1 MAEFLKERNQKHSC
15 LKKKRKEHPKVQ
27 TVEASVQ
34 CESGVVLKQTAD
46 ASVQTDHYDVV
57 NELKEQI
64 QNLTDVVRQ
73 LTAVKSINQQ
83 QPKTPS
89 SPLFEDDLDTAMGVI
104 TSFCRDPTPRPP
116 QESAITVLESRPI
129 ETQVLS
135 NIEKELSPIYLPP
148 VTQPRLPLASVDQNI
163 PQLLSHG
170 PTDEQRCKV
179 GAMVDLGDDLSTTA
193 LACVDVLF
201 TDDEMAKGN
210 MSGSKGY
217 QQLDSTKMRFL
228 ISLLRRKFVSS
239 SFNEQWSEI
248 AARINTKCRGKR
260 RTLIQRLKKQTF
272 SRN

>member
-1 MAEFLKERNQKHSC
+1 M
-15 LKKKRKEHPKVQ
+15 
-27 TVEASVQ
+27 EASVQ

-46 ASVQTDHYDVV
+46 ASVQIDHYDVV

-64 QNLTDVVRQ
+64 QNLTDIVRQ

-89 SPLFEDDLDTAMGVI
+89 SPLFEDDLDTARDVI

-116 QESAITVLESRPI
+116 QESAITVLESCPI
-129 ETQVLS
+129 ETQVRS
-135 NIEKELSPIYLPP
+135 NIDKELSPIYLPP
-148 VTQPRLPLASVDQNI
+148 VTQLRLPLASVDQNI

-170 PTDEQRCKV
+170 PTDEQRRKV
-179 GAMVDLGDDLSTTA
+179 GAMVDLGEDLSTTA
-193 LACVDVLF
+193 LARVDVLF
-201 TDDEMAKGN
+201 TDNEMAKGN
-210 MSGSKGY
+210 MPGSKGY

-272 SRN
+272 S